1 MINRSII
8 FKIIGSLLFI
18 EAILLLACL
27 CMAVGYQ
34 EDDVLAFIITII
46 LTTFTG
52 IVLHFFGRHA
62 NNYMSRRD
70 AYLVVT
76 LSWIIFSLFGTFPFM
91 ISGYIPNFT
100 DAYFETMSGF
110 TTTGATI
117 IDDVDKLPHGLLFWR
132 SMTQWIGGLGIVF
145 FTTAILPSF
154 VGGSVKVFAAEA
166 TGPVTTRLHP
176 RLSTNAKWIWV
187 VYLVLTISCI
197 LSYMICGMGW
207 FDSINYA
214 MGTTATGGF
223 STHTDSAEFFRSPAV
238 EYIATFFCF
247 ISGTNFTL
255 LYMSATLR
263 SLKMMFKSEEFRFY
277 TFVVIAF
284 SLFIMAQLMLHNGYD
299 LEKAFR
305 CGIFQVVS
313 FITTTGLF
321 NDDAAQW
328 PHITWVVLATCM
340 FLGACSGST
349 SGGFKSIRS
358 VMMLK
363 IIRNE
368 FKQILHP
375 NAILPIHVDGSN
387 IPSQKRVTLLS
398 FLAVYLLLCLFASF
412 IFIAAGVDNTNAITI
427 TLSTLGNVGPSL
439 GLEIGPTMSWSMLP
453 AGIKWVCSAL
463 MLIGRI
469 EIFTILVIFT
479 PAFWKDR

>member
-223 STHTDSAEFFRSPAV
+223 STHTD
-238 EYIATFFCF
+238 
-247 ISGTNFTL
+247 NFTL
-255 LYMSATLR
+255 LYMSATHR

-277 TFVVIAF
+277 TFAVIAF

-328 PHITWVVLATCM
+328 PHVTWVVLATCM

>member
-1 MINRSII
+1 MLNLKTIS
-8 FKIIGSLLFI
+8 KILGALLGIEALLMSLCLTVSLLYQGNDVTAFI
-18 EAILLLACL
+18 WAIL
-27 CMAVGYQ
+27 
-34 EDDVLAFIITII
+34 ITIAAGTCFR
-46 LTTFTG
+46 LM
-52 IVLHFFGRHA
+52 GRHA
-62 NNYMSRRD
+62 DNTIGRRD
-70 AYLVVT
+70 AYFVVAVA
-76 LSWIIFSLFGTFPFM
+76 WVIFSLFGTLPFL
-91 ISGYIPNFT
+91 ISGNIPDFT
-100 DAYFETMSGF
+100 NAFFETMSGF

-117 IDDVDKLPHGLLFWR
+117 VDYPERFPKGLLFWR
-132 SMTQWIGGLGIVF
+132 SLTQWIGGLGIVF
-145 FTTAILPSF
+145 FTIAILPSL
-154 VGGSVKVFAAEA
+154 VGGSLKVFAAES
-166 TGPVTTRLHP
+166 TGPIKSKLHP
-176 RLSTNAKWIWV
+176 RLSTGAKWIWM
-187 VYLVLTISCI
+187 VYLVLTTACVV
-197 LSYMICGMGW
+197 SYKLCGMTW
-207 FDSINYA
+207 FDSFNYA
-214 MGTTATGGF
+214 MTSTATGGF
-223 STHTDSAEFFRSPAV
+223 ATESGS
-238 EYIATFFCF
+238 IATFHSPAGEYVCTIFCF
-247 ISGTNFTL
+247 LSGVNFTL
-255 LYMSATLR
+255 LYTSVAG
-263 SLKMMFKSEEFRFY
+263 FRFRQLFRNSEFKFY
-277 TFVVIAF
+277 TMMIAAF
-284 SLFIMAQLMLHNGYD
+284 TLFIM
-299 LEKAFR
+299 LELIFQRNYEVEHAFR
-305 CGIFQVVS
+305 SSVFQVVS

-328 PHITWVVLATCM
+328 PHVTWVVLATCM